1 MPLCE
6 ANMTHKLVS
15 NKGAALAWLALVLL
29 SAASLL
35 LTHQGSGVSAS
46 ALIVAALVWIK
57 AQIVARR
64 FLELGHAGLPFQWAI
79 NIFMAYGPLGLVI
92 IALTVNRVA

>member
-1 MPLCE
+1 M
-6 ANMTHKLVS
+6 NTKLAS
-15 NKGAALAWLALVLL
+15 NNKGAVLAWLALMLL
-29 SAASLL
+29 SAASLM

-64 FLELGHAGLPFQWAI
+64 FLELGHASPTFQWAI
-79 NIFMAYGPLGLVI
+79 NIFMAYGPSGRVVI
-92 IALTVNRVA
+92 DLTVNRVS

>member
-1 MPLCE
+1 MNNKP
-6 ANMTHKLVS
+6 ASN
-15 NKGAALAWLALVLL
+15 NKGAVLAWLALILL
-29 SAASLL
+29 SAASLM

-64 FLELGHAGLPFQWAI
+64 FLELGHASPTFQWAI
-79 NIFMAYGPLGLVI
+79 NIFMAYGPLGLVV
-92 IALTVNRVA
+92 IALMVNRVS

>member
-1 MPLCE
+1 M
-6 ANMTHKLVS
+6 NTKLAS
-15 NKGAALAWLALVLL
+15 NNKGAVLAWLALILL
-29 SAASLL
+29 SAASLM

-64 FLELGHAGLPFQWAI
+64 FLELGHASPTFQWAI
-79 NIFMAYGPLGLVI
+79 NIFMAYGPLGLVV
-92 IALTVNRVA
+92 IALTVNRVS